1 LPAVALIVSVRLDRV
16 RPMFRSLG
24 VQVVTYNNDPSELQR
39 LAEGLSATLSSA
51 RRAGVEQIEVYVGDC
66 AAPSTISDV
75 AEALEAELEA
85 VVDGFSAID
94 LGANLG
100 SGGGSNA
107 LAARHDHEVIWV
119 LNPDTYPSP
128 QCAVELLTA
137 LGGDGVAAAEG
148 RQIPLVHPR
157 VYDRQTG
164 DTSWGSGCCLMLRR
178 EAFDAVGGFDG
189 HFFPMYCDDVDL
201 SWRLQLAG
209 WRVVHVP
216 AAAVFHDKR
225 ITTDGTVAGS
235 DFEARSGALARLW
248 LARRYGRPD
257 IETEWLSFV
266 DEHGSAPQR
275 AAVAEFRQRLGDGDV
290 PEPIEGGDRIAQF
303 VQGEYA
309 VHRFGQQ
316 A

>member
-1 LPAVALIVSVRLDRV
+1 
-16 RPMFRSLG
+16 MFRSLG
-24 VQVVTYNNDPSELQR
+24 VQVVTYNNDASELLR
-39 LAEGLSATLSSA
+39 LAEGLAATLTLA
-51 RRAGVEQIEVYVGDC
+51 RRAGVERIEVYAGDC
-66 AAPSTISDV
+66 AAPSTIGDV
-75 AEALEAELEA
+75 AEAMEAELGS
-85 VVDGFSAID
+85 VVDGFTAMD

-107 LAARHDHEVIWV
+107 LASHHDHEAIWV

-128 QCAVELLTA
+128 QCATELLTA
-137 LGGDGVAAAEG
+137 LGGHGVAAAEG
-148 RQIPLVHPR
+148 RQIPLVHPKA
-157 VYDRQTG
+157 YDLQTG

-178 EAFDAVGGFDG
+178 EAFDGVGGFDG

-216 AAAVFHDKR
+216 TAAVFHDKR
-225 ITTDGTVAGS
+225 ITIEGAVAGS
-235 DFEARSGALARLW
+235 DLEVRSGALARLW

-257 IETEWLSFV
+257 LETEWLSFV

-275 AAVAEFRQRLGDGDV
+275 AAVEEFRERVGDGDV
-290 PEPIEGGDRIAQF
+290 PRPIEGADSVAQF
-303 VQGEYA
+303 IHGAYA
-309 VHRFGQQ
+309 VHRFGQP